1 MRTTLQSVVD
11 AGLLSRLEVNY
22 CIQNYDVKRRN
33 SYITYQQAE
42 ELINGNISYQEIEGD
57 LHRWLFSGTSAI
69 AGVYIQDED
78 YVLTIAEAVNCGLL
92 TRGTGLELLEAQVCE
107 ILYFTAVL

>member
-11 AGLLSRLEVNY
+11 AGLLSRLEVNHQLRH
-22 CIQNYDVKRRN
+22 CDVMLRN
-33 SYITYQQAE
+33 NYITHKQAE

-92 TRGTGLELLEAQVCE
+92 TRGTGLELLEAQVCDSQDM
-107 ILYFTAVL
+107 TQTV

>member
-11 AGLLSRLEVNY
+11 AGLLSRLEV
-22 CIQNYDVKRRN
+22 ILPSLRN
-33 SYITYQQAE
+33 SYVTYAQAE

-92 TRGTGLELLEAQVCE
+92 TRGTGLELLEAQVCDS
-107 ILYFTAVL
+107 

>member
-11 AGLLSRLEVNY
+11 AGLLSRLEV
-22 CIQNYDVKRRN
+22 ILPLLRN
-33 SYITYQQAE
+33 SYVIYTQAE

-92 TRGTGLELLEAQVCE
+92 TRGTGLELLEAQVCDS
-107 ILYFTAVL
+107 